1 MRSVLTP
8 PRLPGVP
15 QRVLIL
21 NAGSST
27 LKASVLVQDSDDA
40 DASVTVPMSGVGD
53 AAGAFRRALNATKEA
68 GVALATIS
76 AVGHRVVHGGSVFT
90 RTTAIDDSALA
101 RIREL
106 SSLAPLH
113 NPPAAEVIA
122 AARKVL
128 PDIPHAA
135 AFDSAFHAT
144 LPEEGFVYAI
154 PYDWYS
160 DWGYRRYGFH
170 GLSVTWAVER
180 AAALLKRDDLGIV
193 VAHLGNGCSVTAV
206 WQGRSVGTSMG
217 MTPLEGLVM
226 GTRAGSIDPGILVAA
241 LRDQGLDAR
250 ALEDV
255 LEHRSG
261 LLGISGRTADMR
273 ELLAM
278 APNEERAAL
287 AIAIFERSAAASIAA
302 AATALPR
309 IDALVFTGGIGEHA
323 TSVRAG
329 IVRRLGSIGVPP
341 FEHEA
346 ADGDRVLVPA
356 PIAVLVVTAREDV
369 VIAREVLALGRNQG
383 NTAVSEG

>member
-1 MRSVLTP
+1 
-8 PRLPGVP
+8 VP

-27 LKASVLVQDSDDA
+27 LKASVLVEDSEDA
-40 DASVTVPMSGVGD
+40 EASVTVPMSGLGD
-53 AAGAFRRALNATKEA
+53 ATAAFRRALDATKDS

-76 AVGHRVVHGGSVFT
+76 AVGHRVVHGGSLFT
-90 RTTAIDDSALA
+90 RTTVIDDSVLA

-106 SSLAPLH
+106 SWLAPLH

-122 AARKVL
+122 AARTAL
-128 PDIPHAA
+128 PSVTQAA

-144 LPEEGFVYAI
+144 LPKEGYVYAL
-154 PYDWYS
+154 PYEWYW

-170 GLSVTWAVER
+170 GLSITWSVER
-180 AAALLKRDDLGIV
+180 AAALLGRSDLGLVI
-193 VAHLGNGCSVTAV
+193 AHLGNGCSVTAV
-206 WQGRSVGTSMG
+206 WQGHSVSTSMG

-226 GTRAGSIDPGILVAA
+226 GTRAGSIDPGIVLAA
-241 LRDQGLDAR
+241 VRDHDLDAR

-261 LLGISGRTADMR
+261 LLGVSGRTADMR

-287 AIAIFERSAAASIAA
+287 AIAMFERSAAAAIAA

-309 IDALVFTGGIGEHA
+309 LDALVFTGGIGEHA
-323 TSVRAG
+323 ATVRG
-329 IVRRLGSIGVPP
+329 EIVRRLASIGVPP
-341 FEHEA
+341 LDTRA
-346 ADGDRVLVPA
+346 VDGDRVLVA
-356 PIAVLVVTAREDV
+356 GPIAVLVVVAREDV
-369 VIAREVLALGRNQG
+369 VIAREVVALGGRHQG
-383 NTAVSEG
+383 NRPFSEG